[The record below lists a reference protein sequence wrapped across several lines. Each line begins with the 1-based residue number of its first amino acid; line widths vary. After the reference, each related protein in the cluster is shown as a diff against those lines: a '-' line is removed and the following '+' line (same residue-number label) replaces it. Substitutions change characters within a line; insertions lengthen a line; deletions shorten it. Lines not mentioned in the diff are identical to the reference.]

1 MKKIYLL
8 ATAVAIMTGFSVYIF
23 ASNLMAEAE
32 PIIIKYETEFVVA
45 AAADIPAN
53 TKLTPELLELVE
65 IPKDAIASG
74 VASEMDQLIGKTT
87 KYPLIKGEQFYLYK
101 AADIG
106 DADNER
112 LSDRIKSGY
121 RAYTIYADE
130 VTGLAGYLRI
140 GDRVDIMV
148 TAKVPAET
156 GDEESPEEVTE
167 TFYFLTNIPIIAVGS
182 ASQYASGQTELN
194 AYSSITLET
203 KVEDCTMF
211 EYYILNGTVKV
222 VLRGFGDESEIS
234 DAAFPD

>member
-1 MKKIYLL
+1 
-8 ATAVAIMTGFSVYIF
+8 MTGFAVYIF
-23 ASNLMAEAE
+23 ASNLLAEAE
-32 PIIIKYETEFVVA
+32 PIVIKYETEFIVA
-45 AAADIPAN
+45 AATDIPAN

-74 VASEMDQLIGKTT
+74 VASDMEQLIGKTT

-112 LSDRIKSGY
+112 LSDRIKAGY

-140 GDRVDIMV
+140 GDRIDIMV
-148 TAKVPAET
+148 TASVPVET
-156 GDEESPEEVTE
+156 EGKTENETEDETPEEVTE

-222 VLRGFGDESEIS
+222 VLRGFGDESEIPN
-234 DAAFPD
+234 AAFPD